1 MGVDRKLFG
10 LVLAGGHS
18 RRMGTPKAMIAYH
31 GKPQAE
37 HSCDLLRDVCER
49 VFLSLRPDQAAN
61 FAAVGVDKIY
71 DAYPDAG
78 PIGGIL
84 SAMDA
89 HPDVSWVVLGCDLP
103 FLTSEG
109 IASLVNQRRGDCWAN
124 AYRGAR
130 DGLPEPL
137 CAIYEPSAAPSLKE
151 EIASG
156 RCCPRKWFLNHPESV
171 GLVDLADQRLLG
183 NINTPQEQQEAL
195 KRIRR

>member
-18 RRMGTPKAMIAYH
+18 RRMGTSKAMIAYH

-49 VFLSLRPDQAAN
+49 VFLSLRPDQAET
-61 FAAVGVDKIY
+61 FAAVAVEKIY
-71 DAYPDAG
+71 DAYPGVG

-103 FLTSEG
+103 FLTREG
-109 IASLVNQRRGDCWAN
+109 IMNLMNHRRDDCWAC
-124 AYRGAR
+124 AYRSAH

-137 CAIYEPSAAPSLKE
+137 CAIYEPSAASSLKE
-151 EIASG
+151 EIVSG
-156 RCCPRKWFLNHPESV
+156 RRCPRKWFLNHPESV
-171 GLVDLADQRLLG
+171 GLVDLADQRLLD

-195 KRIRR
+195 KRIQR